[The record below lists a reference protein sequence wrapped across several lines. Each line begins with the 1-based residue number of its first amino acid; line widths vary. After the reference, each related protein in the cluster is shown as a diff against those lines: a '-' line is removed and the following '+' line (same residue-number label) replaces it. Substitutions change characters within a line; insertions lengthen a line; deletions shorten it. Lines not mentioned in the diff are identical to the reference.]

1 MNSNLL
7 QRGSMPLTYN
17 KSYNNLFVS
26 NSLLVN
32 GNINTT
38 FNNSFNNIN
47 NSQIQNVNPKQT
59 LVSNFNPKNLN
70 SPYNSIVN
78 ITRIG
83 KIKNTKSFS
92 QQSLA
97 LKNKMRTIN
106 INKNRLSNSGTL
118 ISSKKSK
125 KFDKVLKNGKEIG
138 NIDINGDPD
147 IPKNDS
153 DSISTN
159 SNRNRFKSFDK
170 NKNISNKG
178 NFGISN
184 GDNNINNINS
194 INNSQSLGNTEQS
207 NSHSAFEMNPIARF
221 INYIIDKINPNI
233 NKKPNFDPYYNKNN
247 INNNQY
253 YVPLDSTYNNINL
266 NNNKYNVPLDST
278 YNENKNNYKQ
288 ILNPANPANTE
299 LNKNTLKSENYLKD
313 KSSEVLSKNNSSTIN
328 NQNKVV
334 SQSPS
339 INSIKTPSLSSIKSP
354 KTSNKPFDNE
364 SNLNSTDKK
373 TQFSKREDTN
383 TKKSESKTSTSRSFP
398 FQPLKDILMSP
409 KSNISINNSINKRNL
424 IYPSDN
430 YIATHLGEY
439 LKNETQPNC
448 FSVDDIVNQTKRK
461 SFKCYSQLSQAGMD
475 AEGKLKTNQDTP
487 LISISLGGIIGFNMF
502 GVLDGHG
509 PDGHFVSNYCKDY
522 FIRNMIQYTNVLKI
536 RKGIYTAEGIYLELK
551 GTKFDFIVRLFTN
564 VDGELSSQRDFD
576 FILSGTTCNII
587 FQFNNHLICFSVGD
601 SRGILIYENG
611 QYKGQDILPLSTD
624 HKPDLPGEIDRIRL
638 CGGEVQ
644 SLKDMYGNKLG
655 PSRVFK
661 LGSEYPGLAMSRSLG
676 DLLAKEVGVS
686 PVPQIIE
693 YDINL
698 TTKYFIICSDGVWE
712 FSSNEEIRDI
722 GNMYYSMN
730 DVNGFCSQVLKL
742 AMNLWAQFGVVRDDI
757 TIISVFF

>member
-7 QRGSMPLTYN
+7 QRGSMPLSYN
-17 KSYNNLFVS
+17 KSHNNLFVR
-26 NSLLVN
+26 NSLFGN

-38 FNNSFNNIN
+38 FNNSFNTIN
-47 NSQIQNVNPKQT
+47 NPQIQNVKPKPT
-59 LVSNFNPKNLN
+59 LASNFNPENLN

-83 KIKNTKSFS
+83 AIKNAKSFNE
-92 QQSLA
+92 QSLSS
-97 LKNKMRTIN
+97 KKKMRIIK
-106 INKNRLSNSGTL
+106 INKSSLSSSGTL

-125 KFDKVLKNGKEIG
+125 KFDKVLKNGKEIE

-147 IPKNDS
+147 NPKNDS
-153 DSISTN
+153 DNISTN

-170 NKNISNKG
+170 NKNISNEG
-178 NFGISN
+178 NFGISY
-184 GDNNINNINS
+184 GASNINNINS
-194 INNSQSLGNTEQS
+194 INNSQSLENTGQS
-207 NSHSAFEMNPIARF
+207 NSHNTFKMNPLARF

-233 NKKPNFDPYYNKNN
+233 NKNPKLDPYYNRHN
-247 INNNQY
+247 INRNQY
-253 YVPLDSTYNNINL
+253 YEPLDSTYNNINL
-266 NNNKYNVPLDST
+266 NNSKYNVPLDST

-288 ILNPANPANTE
+288 ILNPANPTNTE
-299 LNKNTLKSENYLKD
+299 LNNNTLKNGNYLKD
-313 KSSEVLSKNNSSTIN
+313 KSSEVLSKNKSSTIN
-328 NQNKVV
+328 NQNKVA

-373 TQFSKREDTN
+373 TQFTKREDTN

-398 FQPLKDILMSP
+398 FQPLKDILISP
-409 KSNISINNSINKRNL
+409 KSNISINKQNL

-448 FSVDDIVNQTKRK
+448 FSVDDIVNQTKGK
-461 SFKCYSQLSQAGMD
+461 AFKCYSQLSQAGMD

-487 LISISLGGIIGFNMF
+487 LISISLGGVVGFNMF

-509 PDGHFVSNYCKDY
+509 PDGHFVSKYCRDY

-536 RKGIYTAEGIYLELK
+536 RKGIYTAEGVYLELK
-551 GTKFDFIVRLFTN
+551 GTKFDFIVGLFTN
-564 VDGELSSQRDFD
+564 VDGELASQRDFD
-576 FILSGTTCNII
+576 FTLSGTTCNII

-601 SRGILIYENG
+601 SRSILIYENG

-644 SLKDMYGNKLG
+644 SLKDIYGNKLG

-722 GNMYYSMN
+722 GNMYYSIN
-730 DVNGFCSQVLKL
+730 DVAGFCSQVLKL

-757 TIISVFF
+757 TVISVFF